1 MPRNR
6 HLFLGD
12 ALLLLL
18 ASLGAFAVRY
28 EGVLELPHVLVEAA
42 PYLVLT
48 LPVRL
53 GVLWLAGIYRRLWR
67 YASVP
72 DLARLVAAGMGAAL
86 VNLGFGA
93 LLLPGLDLVAHRVPL
108 AVLVLDGAA
117 TIGITALL
125 RVAQREGDRRR
136 APRSERADWRPV
148 LIAGAGAAGRMI
160 VNEIREN
167 PDLALRPVGFLD
179 DDTQKHRQKLHG
191 LPVFGGFE
199 TLGAVAART
208 GAVELIIAMPTA
220 PGTVIRRVIEQAT
233 AVGLPTRTMP
243 GLSDVVS
250 GRVEL
255 SALRKVEIGDLMRRD
270 PIETD
275 LAAVRRMV
283 HGKRVLVTGA
293 GGSIGSELC
302 RQLASFGPAR
312 LALLGHGENSIYEV
326 HRELQ
331 QRHPELACMPVI
343 CDVRDRERMLRVFE
357 GFRPELVFHAAA
369 HKHVPLMESNP
380 CEAVTNNVLGTRV
393 TVELARQVGAERFLM
408 ISTDKVVNPTSV
420 MGATK
425 RLAEQLVQHLGG
437 DGPTRCSAV
446 RFGNVLGSRG
456 SVVPLFLDQIRQGK
470 PITITHPQV
479 RRYFMTIPEAVQL
492 VLQAMTMGKGGEVF
506 ALDMGEA
513 VRIADLATDLI
524 RLSGLVPERDI
535 PIVFTGL
542 RPGEKLYEEVFF
554 DGESAEPTQHAKVL
568 RSRMQPPPVNLL
580 REVDQLVEMAQG
592 VVDRDVIRRILRRLV
607 ADYAPPDVVAGVSS
621 QRSVANSGAVVQA
634 AS

>member
-6 HLFLGD
+6 HLLLGD

-28 EGVLELPHVLVEAA
+28 EGTRDLQAVLADA
-42 PYLVLT
+42 TPYLVLT
-48 LPVRL
+48 LPLRL

-67 YASVP
+67 YASTS
-72 DLARLVAAGMGAAL
+72 DLARLVTAGTAAAL
-86 VNLGFGA
+86 LNTVLGA
-93 LLLPGLDLVAHRVPL
+93 VLLPGLELVPHRVPL
-108 AVLVLDGAA
+108 AVLALDGAA

-125 RVAQREGDRRR
+125 RLAQRERDRRR
-136 APRSERADWRPV
+136 APRREQAEWRPV
-148 LIAGAGAAGRMI
+148 LIAGAGAAGRTM
-160 VNEIREN
+160 VREIHDN

-179 DDTQKHRQKLHG
+179 DDEVKLHQTLLG
-191 LPVFGGFE
+191 LPILGG
-199 TLGAVAART
+199 LDALAAVVERT
-208 GAVELIIAMPTA
+208 GAEELIIAMPTA
-220 PGTVIRRVIEQAT
+220 PGTVIRRIIDQA
-233 AVGLPTRTMP
+233 AAIGLPTRTVP

-255 SALRKVEIGDLMRRD
+255 STLRKVEIGDLMRRD

-275 LAAVRRMV
+275 LAAVREMV
-283 HGKRVLVTGA
+283 QGKRVLVTGA

-302 RQLASFGPAR
+302 RQLALFDPAQM
-312 LALLGHGENSIYEV
+312 ALLGHGENSIYDV
-326 HRELQ
+326 HREIQ
-331 QRHPELACMPVI
+331 HRHPALVCVPVI
-343 CDVRDRERMLRVFE
+343 CDVRERDRMERVFE
-357 GFRPELVFHAAA
+357 WFRPELVFHAAA

-393 TVELARQVGAERFLM
+393 TAELSRQVGAERFLM

-425 RLAEQLVQHLGG
+425 RLAEQVVQHLATGG
-437 DGPTRCSAV
+437 ATRCSAV

-456 SVVPLFLDQIRQGK
+456 SVVPLFLDQIREGR
-470 PITITHPQV
+470 PITITHPEV

-506 ALDMGEA
+506 ALDMGDP

-524 RLSGLVPERDI
+524 RLSGLEPGRDI

-542 RPGEKLYEEVFF
+542 RPGEKLFEEVFF
-554 DGESAEPTQHAKVL
+554 DHESAERTEHVKVL
-568 RSRMQPPPVNLL
+568 RSRMTPPPVTLL
-580 REVDQLVEMAQG
+580 QEVDRLTAMAQD
-592 VVDRDVIRRILRRLV
+592 VVARDVILGVLRRLV
-607 ADYAPPDVVAGVSS
+607 DDYTPPDLLDRTPPQPVADDERITAVS
-621 QRSVANSGAVVQA
+621 
-634 AS
+634 